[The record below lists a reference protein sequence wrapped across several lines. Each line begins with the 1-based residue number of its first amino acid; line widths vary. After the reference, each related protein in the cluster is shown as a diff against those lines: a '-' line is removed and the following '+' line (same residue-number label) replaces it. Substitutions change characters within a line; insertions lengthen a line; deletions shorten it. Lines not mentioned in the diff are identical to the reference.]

1 MFLHMTNSVSS
12 KSLDWRLESDDLEL
26 LLLLLGLSKS
36 ADLTVASKSTEKGT
50 SSDKE
55 PLGAQGLPLS
65 ELLLLT
71 PLVVDNTDNFFS
83 ALSSSTLLDRR
94 LDLRLDRVFELTL
107 LDRRLLSLS
116 SESECASAC
125 IATADKLEYN
135 VSKSTDVCAWLI
147 LLGLV
152 FSSLPFLLPIFKA
165 ANSAELVATTELLL
179 TLEAKALILCAWI
192 LKDCRRDLCEP
203 VDFEAP

>member
-12 KSLDWRLESDDLEL
+12 ESLDWRLETDDLEL
-26 LLLLLGLSKS
+26 LLLLLGLSPS

-65 ELLLLT
+65 ELLLLL
-71 PLVVDNTDNFFS
+71 PLVEKRDSFFS
-83 ALSSSTLLDRR
+83 ALSSSA
-94 LDLRLDRVFELTL
+94 L

-135 VSKSTDVCAWLI
+135 VLKSTDLAVRI
-147 LLGLV
+147 
-152 FSSLPFLLPIFKA
+152 
-165 ANSAELVATTELLL
+165 
-179 TLEAKALILCAWI
+179 
-192 LKDCRRDLCEP
+192 
-203 VDFEAP
+203 